1 MPAASAP
8 IAFSP
13 VVGNEIARY
22 RSTRVIPYAC
32 RVEKLPIR
40 QVHAVRTHHA
50 REHGHAALELALISE
65 RMVPRRYPQVR
76 EQQHDLGGLAQEL
89 GTRRAVRHPLAYH
102 RLDIAVSDLEGVRE
116 LPRQKAGFARD
127 PRRSTPSPASSPS
140 TTRRGLHG
148 SSNAT

>member
-40 QVHAVRTHHA
+40 QVHAVRMHHA

-89 GTRRAVRHPLAYH
+89 GTHRAVCHPLAYH
-102 RLDIAVSDLEGVRE
+102 RLDTGTVCGVDVAAMEDPVEQNARHLDKLVDELTRE
-116 LPRQKAGFARD
+116 RAMEKVPCA
-127 PRRSTPSPASSPS
+127 
-140 TTRRGLHG
+140 
-148 SSNAT
+148 

>member
-13 VVGNEIARY
+13 VVVNEIARY

-40 QVHAVRTHHA
+40 QVHAVRTHRA

-89 GTRRAVRHPLAYH
+89 GTHRAVRHPLAYH
-102 RLDIAVSDLEGVRE
+102 RLITGTVCGVDVAAMEDPVEQNARHLDELVDELTRE
-116 LPRQKAGFARD
+116 RAMEKVPCA
-127 PRRSTPSPASSPS
+127 
-140 TTRRGLHG
+140 
-148 SSNAT
+148 

>member
-40 QVHAVRTHHA
+40 QVHAVRMHHA

-89 GTRRAVRHPLAYH
+89 ETHRAVRHPLAYH
-102 RLDIAVSDLEGVRE
+102 RLDTGTVCGVDVAAMEDPVEQNARHLDKLVDELTRE
-116 LPRQKAGFARD
+116 RAMEKVPCA
-127 PRRSTPSPASSPS
+127 
-140 TTRRGLHG
+140 
-148 SSNAT
+148 